1 MRTYRTFSLKG
12 SNFRISSSLED
23 HADLIIDEIK
33 NQRKILENYI
43 LCNTKFKTSLEPVKL
58 FDSAPPI
65 IKAMH
70 YGSEMTGVGPMAAV
84 AGTIAQFAAE
94 KAISLGSEEAIVEN
108 GGDIFL
114 KISHDISIGIYSGSN
129 TISGSL
135 AFLIKPEHTP
145 LAICSSSSK
154 MGHSL
159 SFGNCDLA
167 TVVSK
172 SAPLADAAATL
183 ACNLVKKNRDMNAV
197 LNRIHAIKGIDGV
210 LLVKD
215 KHIGLIGNLPKL
227 VKHRD
232 THLPDK
238 ITRDKDSDYFRAEFM
253 SDF

>member
-12 SNFRISSSLED
+12 SNFRISSSHTEV
-23 HADLIIDEIK
+23 IIDEIK
-33 NQRKILENYI
+33 NQRKILEHYI
-43 LCNTKFKTSLEPVKL
+43 QKHLQFRSSLKPVQL
-58 FDSAPPI
+58 FSSYPPI
-65 IKAMH
+65 VKAMH

-94 KAISLGSEEAIVEN
+94 KAISEGAEEAIVEN

-114 KISHDISIGIYSGSN
+114 KASHDITIGVYAGAYP
-129 TISGSL
+129 ISGNL
-135 AFLIKPEHTP
+135 AFFIKPDNTP

-183 ACNLVKKNRDMNAV
+183 AGNLIKTKSDINSV
-197 LNRIHAIKGIDGV
+197 LNRIHSIEGIDGV

-215 KHIGLIGNLPKL
+215 THIGLIGNLPEL
-227 VKHRD
+227 VKHSD
-232 THLPDK
+232 TDFPDK
-238 ITRDKDSDYFRAEFM
+238 ITRDKNSGYFIFL
-253 SDF
+253 